1 MAPAPVGAKVQDFT
15 CPACVQD
22 FKLKSSQRAFR
33 NVVTNGAYAALL
45 ERLGEPSSPHL
56 CLLHYEVSG
65 LSVRNFL
72 VIPSFY
78 LTKAMAVARR
88 PLAPTARRA
97 GWVGGN
103 IRIGGV
109 PEDARVYYLRDGQ
122 PTGKEEVLR
131 SWGEAKGWLAD
142 TMHCIQLLGKEEF
155 VLEDLYAFEDILRK
169 KHPRNKNIRPKLRQ
183 QLQFLRDGGFVEF
196 LGPGRYR
203 VKGF

>member
-1 MAPAPVGAKVQDFT
+1 VGAKVQDFT

-142 TMHCIQLLGKEEF
+142 TMHCIQLLRVEYVY
-155 VLEDLYAFEDILRK
+155 VLGEWFKKPAYRDTLDYILSMNC
-169 KHPRNKNIRPKLRQ
+169 HYHFGGIPLAWLGLP
-183 QLQFLRDGGFVEF
+183 DG
-196 LGPGRYR
+196 RR
-203 VKGF
+203 